1 MAKQV
6 VIVTG
11 GGSGMGLATIKNM
24 DKEYV
29 FVISGRTVSKL
40 QNAVADLNA
49 LGYTVYPFACDV
61 SSRDSVKSLVEYAT
75 TLGEVKIVINAA
87 GVSPAMK
94 TNPEQVLR
102 INALGT
108 MYVNQEFSK
117 VMAKGS
123 VICDIASNSAYVLPS
138 FMAPKKA
145 FRLAEKNEDK
155 FVKKL
160 ARKASIMPG
169 EYYKKGMA
177 YTFSKLFV
185 IWYAKKSAFDLGKQ
199 GIRVVSLSP
208 GLIATDMGNME
219 VEVGGSL
226 IPNTAEG
233 RMGTPDELGYAI
245 ATVADPRNG
254 FLTAVDV
261 LCDGGASTRMK
272 EFKLK

>member
-1 MAKQV
+1 MSKQIV
-6 VIVTG
+6 VITG

-40 QNAVADLNA
+40 QSAVDSLNA

-61 SSRDSVKSLVEYAT
+61 SNRDSVKSLVEYAT
-75 TLGEVKIVINAA
+75 TLGEVKIVINSA
-87 GVSPAMK
+87 GVSPAMN
-94 TNPEQVLR
+94 TTPDQILH

-108 MYVNQEFSK
+108 VYINQEFSK

-138 FMAPKKA
+138 FIVPKKV
-145 FRLAEKNEDK
+145 FPLAETDEEK
-155 FVKKL
+155 FVAKLIKKTAL
-160 ARKASIMPG
+160 AKG
-169 EYYKKGMA
+169 DYYKKGMA
-177 YTFSKLFV
+177 YSFSKVFV
-185 IWYAKKSAFDLGKQ
+185 IWYAKKCAFDFGKN

-208 GLIATDMGNME
+208 GLIATDMGNLE
-219 VEVGGSL
+219 LKDGGML
-226 IPNTAEG
+226 IPNTAEN

-254 FLTAVDV
+254 YLTGVDV

>member
-1 MAKQV
+1 
-6 VIVTG
+6 
-11 GGSGMGLATIKNM
+11 
-24 DKEYV
+24 
-29 FVISGRTVSKL
+29 
-40 QNAVADLNA
+40 
-49 LGYTVYPFACDV
+49 
-61 SSRDSVKSLVEYAT
+61 
-75 TLGEVKIVINAA
+75 
-87 GVSPAMK
+87 
-94 TNPEQVLR
+94 
-102 INALGT
+102 
-108 MYVNQEFSK
+108 
-117 VMAKGS
+117 
-123 VICDIASNSAYVLPS
+123 
-138 FMAPKKA
+138 MAPKKA
-145 FRLAEKNEDK
+145 YRLAEKNEDK

-160 ARKASIMPG
+160 ARKASIMPA

-226 IPNTAEG
+226 IPNTAEN

-261 LCDGGASTRMK
+261 LCDGGSSTRMK

>member
-1 MAKQV
+1 MSKQIV
-6 VIVTG
+6 VVTG

-29 FVISGRTVSKL
+29 FIISGRTVSKL
-40 QNAVADLNA
+40 QSAVDSLNA

-61 SSRDSVKSLVEYAT
+61 SNRDSVKSLVEYAT

-94 TNPEQVLR
+94 TTPEQVLR

-145 FRLAEKNEDK
+145 YRLAEKNEDK

-226 IPNTAEG
+226 IPNTAEN

-261 LCDGGASTRMK
+261 LCDGGSSTRMK

>member
-1 MAKQV
+1 MSKQIV
-6 VIVTG
+6 VVTG

-40 QNAVADLNA
+40 QSAVDSLNA

-61 SSRDSVKSLVEYAT
+61 SNRDSVKSLVEYAT

-94 TNPEQVLR
+94 TNPEQILR

-145 FRLAEKNEDK
+145 YRLAEKNEDK

-226 IPNTAEG
+226 IPNTAEN

-261 LCDGGASTRMK
+261 LCDGGSSTRMK